1 LYLTR
6 LPITTT
12 LPTVIEFLDA
22 AHEVPGAVTAIVVVI
37 LSVAVVVI
45 TVTTVV
51 VSVIR
56 TKEVVFSPDD
66 MPLTGEGE
74 TMLPFPVVL
83 ALQQATMVTGELVLP
98 FIAAPRLL
106 LDTAALSADVLIPKA
121 ITFARFASFSASPVT
136 TVETIAARNASMAKK
151 STHKPPQ

>member
-1 LYLTR
+1 M
-6 LPITTT
+6 
-12 LPTVIEFLDA
+12 
-22 AHEVPGAVTAIVVVI
+22 VVVI

-56 TKEVVFSPDD
+56 TKEVVFRPDD
-66 MPLTGEGE
+66 MPESADGE
-74 TMLPFPVVL
+74 TVLPFPVVL

-98 FIAAPRLL
+98 FIAALRLL
-106 LDTAALSADVLIPKA
+106 LDAAALSADVLIPKA
-121 ITFARFASFSASPVT
+121 ITLARFASFSATPVT

-151 STHKPPQ
+151 STQRLPQ